1 MSWADASQE
10 GLQFE
15 VADGIRE
22 VKLGAYRATGTEVI
36 TRALTGTAVVRNRT
50 PGGVGGRRE
59 QSRLLPNRVV
69 SLGDYCCSVKW
80 WFLRKTEI

>member
-1 MSWADASQE
+1 MPRK
-10 GLQFE
+10 GTLKLE

-22 VKLGAYRATGTEVI
+22 VKLGAYRTAGTEVT

-59 QSRLLPNRVV
+59 QSRLLP
-69 SLGDYCCSVKW
+69 DA
-80 WFLRKTEI
+80 